1 MPTQVTNYQCPACT
15 GPLHYSAKSGK
26 LACDYCGSSFD
37 VAEIEALYARK
48 EAEAAAAKQAA
59 DAKAEAAQAAKAE
72 AAEAAAASG
81 GWDTSDLSRDWG
93 AEADGLRVYS
103 CPSCGAELICDQ
115 STAATAC
122 PYCGNPAIVPGQ
134 FSGALR
140 PDYILPFRLS
150 KDDAVQALRA
160 HYKGKPFLP
169 RSFTS
174 ANHIEQIQGVYVPFW
189 LFDGGAEGAAS
200 YRASNTNVFET
211 GDYEITETRHYH
223 VVRAGS
229 LAFEKIPV
237 DASSKMPDDH
247 MDSIEPFDYA
257 QLRPFSTAYLP
268 GYLADKY
275 DVTIDDSRDRADTR
289 CRETL
294 AQALRDTVTGY
305 GACVTER
312 EDIALR
318 RGKVHY
324 ALLPV
329 WMLSTKWHGQD
340 FLFAMNGQTG
350 KLVGNLPTD
359 RGRVWGMFAAIAAP
373 LTVALTAILQ
383 FLRDGGDG
391 YETQT
396 FRPAARAA
404 AGRDAR
410 STGAGRRGL
419 GHGRGRPAHR
429 PTDQPAL
436 AARRRPRAQQRR
448 RRVHPHRGRLC
459 RLRLH
464 RRGDGVLHAL
474 PQRLARRR

>member
-329 WMLSTKWHGQD
+329 WMLSTKWRGQD

-350 KLVGNLPTD
+350 KLVGDLPLD
-359 RGRVWGMFAAIAAP
+359 KGLYWKHFAAITG
-373 LTVALTAILQ
+373 LCMLGVM
-383 FLRDGGDG
+383 
-391 YETQT
+391 
-396 FRPAARAA
+396 A
-404 AGRDAR
+404 AGLLL
-410 STGAGRRGL
+410 SL
-419 GHGRGRPAHR
+419 
-429 PTDQPAL
+429 
-436 AARRRPRAQQRR
+436 
-448 RRVHPHRGRLC
+448 
-459 RLRLH
+459 
-464 RRGDGVLHAL
+464 
-474 PQRLARRR
+474 

>member
-350 KLVGNLPTD
+350 KLVGDLPTD
-359 RGRVWGMFAAIAAP
+359 RGRFWGMFAAIAAS

-383 FLRDGGDG
+383 FL
-391 YETQT
+391 
-396 FRPAARAA
+396 
-404 AGRDAR
+404 
-410 STGAGRRGL
+410 L
-419 GHGRGRPAHR
+419 
-429 PTDQPAL
+429 
-436 AARRRPRAQQRR
+436 
-448 RRVHPHRGRLC
+448 
-459 RLRLH
+459 
-464 RRGDGVLHAL
+464 
-474 PQRLARRR
+474 

>member
-26 LACDYCGSSFD
+26 LECDYCGSSFG

-150 KDDAVQALRA
+150 KGDAVQALRA

-200 YRASNTNVFET
+200 YRASNTNVYET

-329 WMLSTKWHGQD
+329 WMLSTKWRGQD

-350 KLVGNLPTD
+350 KLVGDLPTD
-359 RGRVWGMFAAIAAP
+359 RGRFWGMFAAIAAP

-383 FLRDGGDG
+383 FL
-391 YETQT
+391 
-396 FRPAARAA
+396 
-404 AGRDAR
+404 
-410 STGAGRRGL
+410 L
-419 GHGRGRPAHR
+419 
-429 PTDQPAL
+429 
-436 AARRRPRAQQRR
+436 
-448 RRVHPHRGRLC
+448 
-459 RLRLH
+459 
-464 RRGDGVLHAL
+464 
-474 PQRLARRR
+474 

>member
-26 LACDYCGSSFD
+26 LECDYCGSSFD

-200 YRASNTNVFET
+200 YRASNTNVYET

-294 AQALRDTVTGY
+294 TQALRDTVTGY

-329 WMLSTKWHGQD
+329 WMLSTKWRGQD

-350 KLVGNLPTD
+350 KLVGDLPTD
-359 RGRVWGMFAAIAAP
+359 RGRFWGMFAAIAAP

-383 FLRDGGDG
+383 FL
-391 YETQT
+391 
-396 FRPAARAA
+396 
-404 AGRDAR
+404 
-410 STGAGRRGL
+410 L
-419 GHGRGRPAHR
+419 
-429 PTDQPAL
+429 
-436 AARRRPRAQQRR
+436 
-448 RRVHPHRGRLC
+448 
-459 RLRLH
+459 
-464 RRGDGVLHAL
+464 
-474 PQRLARRR
+474 

>member
-26 LACDYCGSSFD
+26 LECDYCGSSFD

-174 ANHIEQIQGVYVPFW
+174 VNHIEQIQGVYVPFW

-200 YRASNTNVFET
+200 YRASNTNVYET

-294 AQALRDTVTGY
+294 AQALRGTVTGY

-329 WMLSTKWHGQD
+329 WMLSTKWRGQD

-350 KLVGNLPTD
+350 KLVGDLPTD
-359 RGRVWGMFAAIAAP
+359 RGRFWGMFAAIAAP

-383 FLRDGGDG
+383 FL
-391 YETQT
+391 
-396 FRPAARAA
+396 
-404 AGRDAR
+404 
-410 STGAGRRGL
+410 L
-419 GHGRGRPAHR
+419 
-429 PTDQPAL
+429 
-436 AARRRPRAQQRR
+436 
-448 RRVHPHRGRLC
+448 
-459 RLRLH
+459 
-464 RRGDGVLHAL
+464 
-474 PQRLARRR
+474 

>member
-200 YRASNTNVFET
+200 YRASNTNVYET

-329 WMLSTKWHGQD
+329 WMLGTKWHGQD

-350 KLVGNLPTD
+350 KLVGDLPTD
-359 RGRVWGMFAAIAAP
+359 RGRFWGMFAAIAAP

-383 FLRDGGDG
+383 FL
-391 YETQT
+391 
-396 FRPAARAA
+396 
-404 AGRDAR
+404 
-410 STGAGRRGL
+410 L
-419 GHGRGRPAHR
+419 
-429 PTDQPAL
+429 
-436 AARRRPRAQQRR
+436 
-448 RRVHPHRGRLC
+448 
-459 RLRLH
+459 
-464 RRGDGVLHAL
+464 
-474 PQRLARRR
+474 

>member
-26 LACDYCGSSFD
+26 LECDYCGSSFD

-48 EAEAAAAKQAA
+48 EAEAATAKQAA

-200 YRASNTNVFET
+200 YRASNTNVYET

-223 VVRAGS
+223 VVRAGA

-350 KLVGNLPTD
+350 KLVGDLPTD
-359 RGRVWGMFAAIAAP
+359 RGRFWGMFAAIAAP

-383 FLRDGGDG
+383 FL
-391 YETQT
+391 
-396 FRPAARAA
+396 
-404 AGRDAR
+404 
-410 STGAGRRGL
+410 L
-419 GHGRGRPAHR
+419 
-429 PTDQPAL
+429 
-436 AARRRPRAQQRR
+436 
-448 RRVHPHRGRLC
+448 
-459 RLRLH
+459 
-464 RRGDGVLHAL
+464 
-474 PQRLARRR
+474 

>member
-48 EAEAAAAKQAA
+48 EAEAAAAKQEAEAAAAKQAA
-59 DAKAEAAQAAKAE
+59 DAKAEAAQAAKDE

-329 WMLSTKWHGQD
+329 WMLSTKWRGQD

-350 KLVGNLPTD
+350 KLVGDLPTD
-359 RGRVWGMFAAIAAP
+359 RGRFWGMFAAIAAP

-383 FLRDGGDG
+383 FL
-391 YETQT
+391 
-396 FRPAARAA
+396 
-404 AGRDAR
+404 
-410 STGAGRRGL
+410 L
-419 GHGRGRPAHR
+419 
-429 PTDQPAL
+429 
-436 AARRRPRAQQRR
+436 
-448 RRVHPHRGRLC
+448 
-459 RLRLH
+459 
-464 RRGDGVLHAL
+464 
-474 PQRLARRR
+474 

>member
-200 YRASNTNVFET
+200 YRASNTNVYET

-350 KLVGNLPTD
+350 KLVGDLPTN
-359 RGRVWGMFAAIAAP
+359 RGRFWGMFAAIAAP

-383 FLRDGGDG
+383 FL
-391 YETQT
+391 
-396 FRPAARAA
+396 
-404 AGRDAR
+404 
-410 STGAGRRGL
+410 L
-419 GHGRGRPAHR
+419 
-429 PTDQPAL
+429 
-436 AARRRPRAQQRR
+436 
-448 RRVHPHRGRLC
+448 
-459 RLRLH
+459 
-464 RRGDGVLHAL
+464 
-474 PQRLARRR
+474 

>member
-37 VAEIEALYARK
+37 VAEIETLYARK

-329 WMLSTKWHGQD
+329 WMLSTKWRGQD

-350 KLVGNLPTD
+350 KLVGDLPTD
-359 RGRVWGMFAAIAAP
+359 RGRFWGMFAAIAAP

-383 FLRDGGDG
+383 FL
-391 YETQT
+391 
-396 FRPAARAA
+396 
-404 AGRDAR
+404 
-410 STGAGRRGL
+410 L
-419 GHGRGRPAHR
+419 
-429 PTDQPAL
+429 
-436 AARRRPRAQQRR
+436 
-448 RRVHPHRGRLC
+448 
-459 RLRLH
+459 
-464 RRGDGVLHAL
+464 
-474 PQRLARRR
+474 

>member
-200 YRASNTNVFET
+200 YRASNTNVFVS

-312 EDIALR
+312 KDIALR

-329 WMLSTKWHGQD
+329 WMLSTKWRGQD

-350 KLVGNLPTD
+350 KLVGDLPTD
-359 RGRVWGMFAAIAAP
+359 RGRFWGMFAAIAAP

-383 FLRDGGDG
+383 FL
-391 YETQT
+391 
-396 FRPAARAA
+396 
-404 AGRDAR
+404 
-410 STGAGRRGL
+410 L
-419 GHGRGRPAHR
+419 
-429 PTDQPAL
+429 
-436 AARRRPRAQQRR
+436 
-448 RRVHPHRGRLC
+448 
-459 RLRLH
+459 
-464 RRGDGVLHAL
+464 
-474 PQRLARRR
+474 

>member
-200 YRASNTNVFET
+200 YRASNTNVYET

-247 MDSIEPFDYA
+247 MDSIEPYDYSD
-257 QLRPFSTAYLP
+257 LKPFSTAYLP
-268 GYLADKY
+268 GFLADKY
-275 DVTIDDSRDRADTR
+275 DVSVDESRERADTR
-289 CRETL
+289 CMGSLQT
-294 AQALRDTVTGY
+294 ALRDSVKGY
-305 GACVTER
+305 ETCFPRGKNAS
-312 EDIALR
+312 IKA
-318 RGKVHY
+318 GKVHY
-324 ALLPV
+324 AMLPV
-329 WMLSTKWHGQD
+329 WVLNTKWQDKD

-350 KLVGNLPTD
+350 KLVGDLPVD
-359 RGRVWGMFAAIAAP
+359 RGRFWALFAAIAAP
-373 LTVALTAILQ
+373 LSV
-383 FLRDGGDG
+383 
-391 YETQT
+391 
-396 FRPAARAA
+396 
-404 AGRDAR
+404 
-410 STGAGRRGL
+410 L
-419 GHGRGRPAHR
+419 GSLLVMLMR
-429 PTDQPAL
+429 
-436 AARRRPRAQQRR
+436 
-448 RRVHPHRGRLC
+448 
-459 RLRLH
+459 
-464 RRGDGVLHAL
+464 
-474 PQRLARRR
+474 

>member
-48 EAEAAAAKQAA
+48 EAAAAAAKQAA
-59 DAKAEAAQAAKAE
+59 DAKAEAAQAAKDE

-237 DASSKMPDDH
+237 DASSKMPDAH

-329 WMLSTKWHGQD
+329 WMLSTKWRGQD

-350 KLVGNLPTD
+350 KLVGDLPTD
-359 RGRVWGMFAAIAAP
+359 RGRFWGMFAAIAAP

-383 FLRDGGDG
+383 FL
-391 YETQT
+391 
-396 FRPAARAA
+396 
-404 AGRDAR
+404 
-410 STGAGRRGL
+410 L
-419 GHGRGRPAHR
+419 
-429 PTDQPAL
+429 
-436 AARRRPRAQQRR
+436 
-448 RRVHPHRGRLC
+448 
-459 RLRLH
+459 
-464 RRGDGVLHAL
+464 
-474 PQRLARRR
+474 

>member
-294 AQALRDTVTGY
+294 AQAMRDTVTGY

-329 WMLSTKWHGQD
+329 WMLSTKWRGQD

-350 KLVGNLPTD
+350 KLVGDLPTD
-359 RGRVWGMFAAIAAP
+359 RGRFWGMFAAIAAP

-383 FLRDGGDG
+383 FL
-391 YETQT
+391 
-396 FRPAARAA
+396 
-404 AGRDAR
+404 
-410 STGAGRRGL
+410 L
-419 GHGRGRPAHR
+419 
-429 PTDQPAL
+429 
-436 AARRRPRAQQRR
+436 
-448 RRVHPHRGRLC
+448 
-459 RLRLH
+459 
-464 RRGDGVLHAL
+464 
-474 PQRLARRR
+474 

>member
-200 YRASNTNVFET
+200 YRASNTNVYET

-247 MDSIEPFDYA
+247 MDSIEPFDYT

-329 WMLSTKWHGQD
+329 WMLSTKWRGQD

-350 KLVGNLPTD
+350 KLVGDLPTD
-359 RGRVWGMFAAIAAP
+359 RGRFWGMFAAIAAP

-383 FLRDGGDG
+383 FL
-391 YETQT
+391 
-396 FRPAARAA
+396 
-404 AGRDAR
+404 
-410 STGAGRRGL
+410 L
-419 GHGRGRPAHR
+419 
-429 PTDQPAL
+429 
-436 AARRRPRAQQRR
+436 
-448 RRVHPHRGRLC
+448 
-459 RLRLH
+459 
-464 RRGDGVLHAL
+464 
-474 PQRLARRR
+474 

>member
-26 LACDYCGSSFD
+26 LECDYCDSSFD

-237 DASSKMPDDH
+237 DASSKMPDAH

-329 WMLSTKWHGQD
+329 WMLSTKWNGQD

-350 KLVGNLPTD
+350 KLVGDLPTD
-359 RGRVWGMFAAIAAP
+359 RGRFWGMFAAIAAP

-383 FLRDGGDG
+383 FL
-391 YETQT
+391 
-396 FRPAARAA
+396 
-404 AGRDAR
+404 
-410 STGAGRRGL
+410 L
-419 GHGRGRPAHR
+419 
-429 PTDQPAL
+429 
-436 AARRRPRAQQRR
+436 
-448 RRVHPHRGRLC
+448 
-459 RLRLH
+459 
-464 RRGDGVLHAL
+464 
-474 PQRLARRR
+474 

>member
-26 LACDYCGSSFD
+26 LECDYCDSSFD

-122 PYCGNPAIVPGQ
+122 PYCGNPAVVPGQ

-200 YRASNTNVFET
+200 YRASNTNVYET

-329 WMLSTKWHGQD
+329 WMLSTKWRGQD

-350 KLVGNLPTD
+350 KLVGDLPTD
-359 RGRVWGMFAAIAAP
+359 RGRFWGMFAAIAAP

-383 FLRDGGDG
+383 FL
-391 YETQT
+391 
-396 FRPAARAA
+396 
-404 AGRDAR
+404 
-410 STGAGRRGL
+410 L
-419 GHGRGRPAHR
+419 
-429 PTDQPAL
+429 
-436 AARRRPRAQQRR
+436 
-448 RRVHPHRGRLC
+448 
-459 RLRLH
+459 
-464 RRGDGVLHAL
+464 
-474 PQRLARRR
+474 

>member
-72 AAEAAAASG
+72 AAETAAASD
-81 GWDTSDLSRDWG
+81 GWDTSGLSRDWG

-350 KLVGNLPTD
+350 KLVGDLPTD
-359 RGRVWGMFAAIAAP
+359 RGRFWGMFAAIAAP

-383 FLRDGGDG
+383 FL
-391 YETQT
+391 
-396 FRPAARAA
+396 
-404 AGRDAR
+404 
-410 STGAGRRGL
+410 L
-419 GHGRGRPAHR
+419 
-429 PTDQPAL
+429 
-436 AARRRPRAQQRR
+436 
-448 RRVHPHRGRLC
+448 
-459 RLRLH
+459 
-464 RRGDGVLHAL
+464 
-474 PQRLARRR
+474 

>member
-59 DAKAEAAQAAKAE
+59 DAKAEAAQAAKDE

-229 LAFEKIPV
+229 LAFEKIPA

-305 GACVTER
+305 GACVTEH

-329 WMLSTKWHGQD
+329 WMLSTKWRGQD

-350 KLVGNLPTD
+350 KLVGDLPTD
-359 RGRVWGMFAAIAAP
+359 RGRFWGMFAAIAAP

-383 FLRDGGDG
+383 FL
-391 YETQT
+391 
-396 FRPAARAA
+396 
-404 AGRDAR
+404 
-410 STGAGRRGL
+410 L
-419 GHGRGRPAHR
+419 
-429 PTDQPAL
+429 
-436 AARRRPRAQQRR
+436 
-448 RRVHPHRGRLC
+448 
-459 RLRLH
+459 
-464 RRGDGVLHAL
+464 
-474 PQRLARRR
+474 